1 MKTRLPI
8 RVRNWMYALR
18 GGFLV
23 RPLLISLGLGL
34 AGMMLSAAEENFPVV
49 SAWVPDALFPSRA
62 DPQIAQVMLSTIAGS
77 IMTVVSIVF
86 AILLMTLTLA
96 SMQFSP
102 RILVNFVRDR
112 VTQWTLGVFLGTF
125 LYCMAALPAARSLPH
140 PFAPVATVTG
150 ALLLA
155 LASVMGLIYF
165 IHHISR
171 AVSVNHIVD
180 RIARETEGVIDDIM
194 PHRRGPVARRED
206 MAFEPEASEFA
217 VPTDQSGYI
226 CFIDSDRLLE
236 LAKAHKLRIRVLRSI
251 GHFAPEGAPLFTVSR
266 KSRLTEELNREIRA
280 AFVIGPMRTMQQ
292 DVEFG
297 VLQIVDIALKAI
309 SPAVNDPS
317 TAINCIDQLT
327 RILIRWTGRA
337 PPATLLSDPPYVVR
351 VVLPW
356 IDFDHLLDTA
366 FEQIRHYSVS
376 DVAVSLRLLRALN
389 DLAAAVEDEGM
400 REKLVLRGRRV
411 VASCAA
417 RLDASDVTR
426 LKDRLATL
434 EASAPSL
441 VRARRRLALLRRRGW

>member
-1 MKTRLPI
+1 
-8 RVRNWMYALR
+8 
-18 GGFLV
+18 
-23 RPLLISLGLGL
+23 
-34 AGMMLSAAEENFPVV
+34 
-49 SAWVPDALFPSRA
+49 
-62 DPQIAQVMLSTIAGS
+62 
-77 IMTVVSIVF
+77 
-86 AILLMTLTLA
+86 
-96 SMQFSP
+96 
-102 RILVNFVRDR
+102 
-112 VTQWTLGVFLGTF
+112 
-125 LYCMAALPAARSLPH
+125 
-140 PFAPVATVTG
+140 
-150 ALLLA
+150 
-155 LASVMGLIYF
+155 
-165 IHHISR
+165 
-171 AVSVNHIVD
+171 
-180 RIARETEGVIDDIM
+180 
-194 PHRRGPVARRED
+194 
-206 MAFEPEASEFA
+206 
-217 VPTDQSGYI
+217 
-226 CFIDSDRLLE
+226 
-236 LAKAHKLRIRVLRSI
+236 
-251 GHFAPEGAPLFTVSR
+251 
-266 KSRLTEELNREIRA
+266 
-280 AFVIGPMRTMQQ
+280 MRTMQQ

-434 EASAPSL
+434 EASAPRL
-441 VRARRRLALLRRRGW
+441 VLRDA

>member
-1 MKTRLPI
+1 MALRTRLPI
-8 RVRNWMYALR
+8 LVRNWMYALR
-18 GGFLV
+18 GGFLI
-23 RPLLISLGLGL
+23 RPLVISLALGL
-34 AGMMLSAAEENFPVV
+34 TGMILSSAEESFPVV
-49 SAWVPDALFPSRA
+49 SAWVPETLFPSRT
-62 DPQIAQVMLSTIAGS
+62 DPQIAQVMLATIAGS
-77 IMTVVSIVF
+77 VMTVVSIVF

-150 ALLLA
+150 ALMLA
-155 LASVMGLIYF
+155 LASVIGLIYF

-180 RIARETEGVIDDIM
+180 RIARETEGVIDETM
-194 PHRRGPVARRED
+194 PRNRGPVARRED
-206 MAFEPEASEFA
+206 MAFEPEATEF
-217 VPTDQSGYI
+217 PILSDQSGYI
-226 CFIDSDRLLE
+226 CFIDSARLLK
-236 LAKAHKLRIRVLRSI
+236 LAKVHKLRIRVLRPV

-266 KSRLTEELNREIRA
+266 KSRLTEELNREFRS

-309 SPAVNDPS
+309 SPAINDPS
-317 TAINCIDQLT
+317 TAINCVDQLT
-327 RILIRWTGRA
+327 RILIRWSARA
-337 PPATLLSDPPYVVR
+337 APATLLSDPPHVVR

-356 IDFDHLLDTA
+356 ADFDHLLDTA
-366 FEQIRHYSVS
+366 FEQIRHYSVN
-376 DVAVSLRLLRALN
+376 DLAVSLRLLRALN
-389 DLAAAVEDEGM
+389 DLAATIDDEKM

-411 VASCAA
+411 VAGCAT
-417 RLDASDVTR
+417 RLDASDVKR
-426 LKDRLATL
+426 LQDRLAPL
-434 EASAPSL
+434 EGSAAPSL
-441 VRARRRLALLRRRGW
+441 AAHGA